1 MARLEQIDALRKTIA
16 LLGATYAYIDRDDE
30 LEVYRKGK
38 SLHVEPPIVEALL
51 NQMCRDNQWT
61 LEKDVIQDLRD
72 NLEVATR
79 RDGAIDEKRFKQCVN
94 YAATMN
100 MPRRRALELS
110 VEYVLEH
117 RLTVKKGLL
126 REDWFAPLR
135 RRFGRRRD

>member
-16 LLGATYAYIDRDDE
+16 LLGATYGYIDRDDE
-30 LEVYRKGK
+30 LDVYRKGK
-38 SLHVEPPIVEALL
+38 SLNVEPPIVEALL

-79 RDGAIDEKRFKQCVN
+79 RDGAIDEKRFKHCVN

-117 RLTVKKGLL
+117 RLTVKKALW
-126 REDWFAPLR
+126 REDWFEPLR